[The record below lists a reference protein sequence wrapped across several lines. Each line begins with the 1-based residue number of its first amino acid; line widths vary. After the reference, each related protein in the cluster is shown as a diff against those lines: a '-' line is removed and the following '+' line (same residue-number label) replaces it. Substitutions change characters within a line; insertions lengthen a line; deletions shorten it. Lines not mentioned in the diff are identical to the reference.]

1 MAESKVTDI
10 QGAPAANPT
19 EALAPVFQIQ
29 RVYLK
34 DMSLEQPNSPTILL
48 DQQQPAVDIQL
59 GVEAQ
64 PAAEGVYEVCVTA
77 TVTTK
82 IDDRTV
88 FLVEAKQAGI
98 FEIRNLPAD
107 QMSPVLGIAC
117 PQIVYPYLRASV
129 ADIIT
134 RAGFPP
140 VHLAEINFQA
150 MFEAQQAQAA
160 GVAATA

>member
-1 MAESKVTDI
+1 MAD
-10 QGAPAANPT
+10 NND
-19 EALAPVFQIQ
+19 PVFQIQ
-29 RVYLK
+29 RVYMK
-34 DMSLEQPNSPTILL
+34 EASLEQPNSPAILL
-48 DQQQPAVDIQL
+48 EQEQPSVDIQL

-64 PAAEGVYEVCVTA
+64 QAAEGMFEVSVTA

-82 IDDRTV
+82 IKERTV
-88 FLVEAKQAGI
+88 FLAEVKQAGI

-107 QMSPVLGIAC
+107 QMQAVMGIAC
-117 PQIVYPYLRASV
+117 PQIVYPYLRGNV

-150 MFEAQQAQAA
+150 MYEQQQAQQAPQGSGIITSA
-160 GVAATA
+160 

>member
-1 MAESKVTDI
+1 MADNEVTHL
-10 QGAPAANPT
+10 QGVPA
-19 EALAPVFQIQ
+19 EATPVFQIQ

-34 DMSLEQPNSPTILL
+34 DMSLEQPNSPAILL
-48 DQQQPAVDIQL
+48 ETQQPEVDIQL
-59 GVEAQ
+59 GVDAQ
-64 PAAEGVYEVCVTA
+64 PVAEGVFEVGVTA

-82 IDDRTV
+82 IQDKTV

-98 FEIRNLPAD
+98 FEIRNLPQD
-107 QMSPVLGIAC
+107 QMGPVLGIAC
-117 PQIVYPYLRASV
+117 PQIVYPYLRATV

-150 MFEAQQAQAA
+150 MYESQQAQQQAQPAA
-160 GVAATA
+160 